1 MIISN
6 QEILVRLL
14 TASLLGGI
22 IGLEREMSR
31 RPAGF
36 RTHVLV
42 SLGAALI
49 MLISAYAFDG
59 ADPSRMAAQVVS
71 GVGFLG
77 AGTIMFSGDKIKGLT
92 TAASIWLCAAIGLA
106 SGAGFYYA
114 AGVAVV
120 LSLFV
125 LLVAGFFERM
135 RDKKKYKHMRLTFHE
150 RTGLIGDIGHIS
162 KMLNVLIKD
171 IHMSQ
176 DSEGVCIVDLV
187 VDVPP
192 NTSYSMLV
200 LELSKIEGVI
210 EVV

>member
-1 MIISN
+1 MITD
-6 QEILVRLL
+6 QEIVIRLL
-14 TASLLGGI
+14 VALAFGGV
-22 IGLEREMSR
+22 IGFEREINR

-42 SLGAALI
+42 SVGSALI
-49 MLISAYAFDG
+49 MLISAYAFENT
-59 ADPSRMAAQVVS
+59 DPTRMAAQVVS

-77 AGTIMFSGDKIKGLT
+77 AGTIIFSGDKIKGLT

-106 SGAGFYYA
+106 SGAGFYFA
-114 AGVAVV
+114 AGAA
-120 LSLFV
+120 SLLA
-125 LLVAGFFERM
+125 LLILLIAGFFEKQSE
-135 RDKKKYKHMRLTFHE
+135 KKKYKHIRLTFHE
-150 RTGLIGDIGHIS
+150 RTGLIGDIGQIS

-176 DSEGVCIVDLV
+176 SDDSICMVDLV

-192 NTSYSMLV
+192 HTSYSMLV
-200 LELSKIEGVI
+200 LELSKIDGVI

>member
-1 MIISN
+1 MITN
-6 QEILVRLL
+6 NEIIIRLL
-14 TASLLGGI
+14 LAVAFGGV
-22 IGLEREMSR
+22 IGFEREINR

-42 SLGAALI
+42 SMGAALI
-49 MLISAYAFDG
+49 MLISAYAYPN
-59 ADPSRMAAQVVS
+59 ADPTRMAAQVVS

-77 AGTIMFSGDKIKGLT
+77 AGTIIFSGDKIKGLT

-106 SGAGFYYA
+106 SGAGFYFA
-114 AGVAVV
+114 AGSASI
-120 LSLFV
+120 LALLI
-125 LLVAGFFERM
+125 LLVAGALERFSE
-135 RDKKKYKHMRLTFHE
+135 KKKYKHIRLTFHE
-150 RTGLIGDIGHIS
+150 RTGLIGDIGNIAN
-162 KMLNVLIKD
+162 MLNVLIKD

-176 DSEGVCIVDLV
+176 GDDTVCMVDLV

-200 LELSKIEGVI
+200 LELSKIESVI

>member
-1 MIISN
+1 MITN
-6 QEILVRLL
+6 QEMLIRLL
-14 TASLLGGI
+14 MALVFGGV
-22 IGLEREMSR
+22 IGFEREINR

-42 SLGAALI
+42 SVGSALI
-49 MLISAYAFDG
+49 MLISAYAFENT
-59 ADPSRMAAQVVS
+59 DPTRMGAQVVS

-77 AGTIMFSGDKIKGLT
+77 AGTIIFSGDKIKGLT

-106 SGAGFYYA
+106 CGAGFYFA
-114 AGVAVV
+114 AGAA
-120 LSLFV
+120 SLLA
-125 LLVAGFFERM
+125 LLILLIAGFFEKQSE
-135 RDKKKYKHMRLTFHE
+135 KKKYKHIRLTFHE
-150 RTGLIGDIGHIS
+150 RTGLIGDIGQIS

-176 DSEGVCIVDLV
+176 SDDSICMVDLV

-192 NTSYSMLV
+192 HTSYSMLV
-200 LELSKIEGVI
+200 LELSKIDGVI

>member
-1 MIISN
+1 MITN
-6 QEILVRLL
+6 DEILIRLL
-14 TASLLGGI
+14 IALAFGGI
-22 IGLEREMSR
+22 IGFEREINR

-42 SLGAALI
+42 SMGASLI
-49 MLISAYAFDG
+49 MMISAYAYPN
-59 ADPSRMAAQVVS
+59 ADPTRMAAQVVS

-77 AGTIMFSGDKIKGLT
+77 AGTIIFSGDKIKGLT

-106 SGAGFYYA
+106 SGAGFYFA
-114 AGVAVV
+114 AGAASV
-120 LSLFV
+120 LALLI
-125 LLVAGFFERM
+125 LLVAGALERISA
-135 RDKKKYKHMRLTFHE
+135 KKKYKHIRLTFHE
-150 RTGLIGDIGHIS
+150 RTGLIADVGHIAN
-162 KMLNVLIKD
+162 MLNVLIKD

-176 DSEGVCIVDLV
+176 GDDTVCMVDLV

-200 LELSKIEGVI
+200 LELSKIESVI